1 MCHSPHSSPYQTELL
16 PSTSL
21 VPTFLQVLGQGGQE
35 AGEPCLG
42 RAGLSVGEANGTHVT
57 GTANVGFRVS
67 RHKEQ
72 GRGGTCTQTRRAA
85 MRGTQGVDQGSSFW

>member
-1 MCHSPHSSPYQTELL
+1 M
-16 PSTSL
+16 
-21 VPTFLQVLGQGGQE
+21 PTFLQVLGQGGQE

-42 RAGLSVGEANGTHVT
+42 RAGLSVGEADGTHVT

-72 GRGGTCTQTRRAA
+72 G
-85 MRGTQGVDQGSSFW
+85 